1 MYDLLIIG
9 GGPAALSCAMTAR
22 KRGMDC
28 AVIASDDGSG
38 WLAKSDR
45 LDNYPGMPHVSGMEL
60 LRVFREQAEE
70 LGAKFIHGMARQL
83 QQIPGE
89 WMVLAGNDVLE
100 ARAVVLAM
108 GAARPKLL
116 PGEDEMLGTGVSW
129 CGTCDGMFY
138 RGKEVGVI
146 SAWHDGVEE
155 AQFLA
160 GLASHVDYY
169 TLAAHDLPQDK
180 RIELVSGRVQE
191 LRREA
196 DGKRIAIVTDQ
207 GSRTYDGVFVF
218 RPTVAPDK
226 LIPGIALDGPFIAV
240 DRRMATSLPLLY
252 ACGDCAGKP
261 LQVAKAVG
269 EGNIAA
275 ISASEDLAKQA

>member
-45 LDNYPGMPHVSGMEL
+45 LDNYPGMPHVSGKEL

-70 LGAKFIHGMARQL
+70 LGAKLIHGMARQL

-89 WMVLAGNDVLE
+89 WMVLVGNDVLE

-169 TLAAHDLPQDK
+169 TLAAHDLPQDE

>member
-22 KRGMDC
+22 KRGMGC

-45 LDNYPGMPHVSGMEL
+45 LDNYPGMPHVSGKEL

-70 LGAKFIHGMARQL
+70 LGANFIHGMARQL

-89 WMVLAGNDVLE
+89 WMVLVGNDVLE

-169 TLAAHDLPQDK
+169 TLAAHDLPQDE

-191 LRREA
+191 LKREA

-207 GSRTYDGVFVF
+207 GSRAYDGVFVF

>member
-1 MYDLLIIG
+1 M
-9 GGPAALSCAMTAR
+9 
-22 KRGMDC
+22 
-28 AVIASDDGSG
+28 
-38 WLAKSDR
+38 
-45 LDNYPGMPHVSGMEL
+45 
-60 LRVFREQAEE
+60 
-70 LGAKFIHGMARQL
+70 
-83 QQIPGE
+83 
-89 WMVLAGNDVLE
+89 
-100 ARAVVLAM
+100 
-108 GAARPKLL
+108 
-116 PGEDEMLGTGVSW
+116 
-129 CGTCDGMFY
+129 
-138 RGKEVGVI
+138 
-146 SAWHDGVEE
+146 
-155 AQFLA
+155 
-160 GLASHVDYY
+160 DYY
-169 TLAAHDLPQDK
+169 TLAAHDLPQDE